1 MGLILVGSKL
11 PTSKKGKAKKKET
24 KQEKTQR
31 TDPEVISKNEVTVQ
45 REEIL
50 SENDTLRDK

>member
-11 PTSKKGKAKKKET
+11 FTSKKGKTKKKET

-45 REEIL
+45 SEEICN
-50 SENDTLRDK
+50 ENDTLNDK